1 MATFIKGVTDQFGP
15 LQLYRPDYQFLTQV
29 YGTRQ
34 AQYDRGFNM
43 VKSLYN
49 SVLNNSVTN
58 QENEKFRQ
66 EAFKK
71 LQGSLKSMSNV
82 DLSNPANVMRAQ
94 TLIDPISKDEELA
107 YDMSVTRFHQKQK
120 QLMETYR
127 NSTDPK
133 MRAMYSDISRMD
145 IQFAEEDLANAKRGD
160 GSIRQVQPRE
170 FTPFED
176 VQEYLRTEAKKQG
189 LEITQSGPD
198 GRGYILK
205 RTNGIGAV
213 PIFNSWAASVM
224 GQRFDRQFAVMGR
237 VNAESAIR
245 NTIQTMGV
253 SRDEAIRTISNK
265 LVPEINIQESTR
277 GIAADKELATLEKE
291 IKFFEKEY
299 PNGFP
304 PAKPEIAEEY
314 QKLVEA
320 RDQYNAELEN
330 SRSEVGKLQTEGVQY
345 VASNLYGIFSRA
357 AKEQTALSFAQSYA
371 TAKQSVEMR
380 PDTTWATK
388 ANIASRERVAANN
401 LAMQER
407 KLQWDMQ
414 KTGMA
419 NELKMLELKADGKL
433 PGETFVGSAVLDAN
447 DKPLFASD
455 QLSQSTAQNR
465 EQAYLAAFNSENGLM
480 RLVVDDP
487 SEYSRLYSSI
497 AKIKNMGAGQN
508 VKLTQQ
514 DVANLQEYGK
524 MVGVRI
530 GVPNSARTANALIES
545 LAGLTYNAATKELSK
560 YDRAHKISKLNPYIE
575 SFRKSMRAFHAIDLQ
590 NDKLE
595 QDISRVAKEI
605 LNPDGTI
612 KSIYK
617 GAVIR
622 SGAGGQIKDIDL
634 SAVSEVGKANLT
646 KMISGFKDRE
656 YPVMNRYNYTKLSA
670 AEIDLLL
677 RNSEAR
683 SSVMASDGN
692 TINPE
697 LFKNMNTADL
707 AKLFGDEADVT
718 FDAINR
724 QVKVKLNVSQQ
735 GELAKRLGVSKGAQ
749 SLTVMIPY
757 EDIQSSRGAYGRFEK
772 YINTN
777 TVNSTSLGELTP
789 FLTNPSATVMAP
801 ASSSNRGFDWTA
813 QGVIGKNGQPEIMVN
828 FKYKNPKT
836 NRIEQMTERMPYQPG
851 NVESIDAVL
860 KLIADRDANHF
871 MSITAYE
878 KHINQQR

>member
-1 MATFIKGVTDQFGP
+1 MATFIKGLSDQFGP
-15 LQLYRPDYQFLTQV
+15 MQLYKPDYQFLTQV

-58 QENEKFRQ
+58 QENENFRQ

-189 LEITQSGPD
+189 LEIVQSGPD
-198 GRGYILK
+198 GRGYMLK
-205 RTNGIGAV
+205 RVNGVGAV
-213 PIFNSWAASVM
+213 PIFNSWATAAM
-224 GQRFDRQFAVMGR
+224 GPRFDRQFAVMGR

-245 NTIQTMGV
+245 NTMQTMGV
-253 SRDEAIRTISNK
+253 SRDEAVRTISSK
-265 LVPEINIQESTR
+265 LVPEINIQESTK
-277 GIAADKELATLEKE
+277 GIAADKELTNLEKE

-330 SRSEVGKLQTEGVQY
+330 SRSEVGKLQIEGAQY
-345 VASNLYGIFSRA
+345 VASNLYSIFSRA

-388 ANIASRERVAANN
+388 ANIASRERVAGAN
-401 LAMQER
+401 LAMQEK

-414 KTGMA
+414 KTGIA

-433 PGETFVGSAVLDAN
+433 PGETFIGSADAER
-447 DKPLFASD
+447 KFFASD

-508 VKLTQQ
+508 VRLTQQ
-514 DVANLQEYGK
+514 DVTNLQEYGK

-530 GVPNSARTANALIES
+530 GVPNSARTANALLES

-560 YDRAHKISKLNPYIE
+560 YDRAHKTSKLNPYIE
-575 SFRKSMRAFHAIDLQ
+575 SFRNSMRAFQAIDIQ

-646 KMISGFKDRE
+646 KIISGFKDRE
-656 YPVMNRYNYTKLSA
+656 NPVMNRYNFTKLSP

-677 RNSEAR
+677 RNSEMR
-683 SSVMASDGN
+683 KSLMTSDGS

-697 LFKNMNTADL
+697 VFNNMNTVDL
-707 AKLFGDEADVT
+707 AKLFGDQADVIY
-718 FDAINR
+718 DAVSR
-724 QVKVKLNVSQQ
+724 RVKVQLNVSQQ
-735 GELAKRLGVSKGAQ
+735 GELAKKLGVSKGTQ
-749 SLTVMIPY
+749 SLTVIIPY

-777 TVNSTSLGELTP
+777 TINTTSLGELTP
-789 FLTNPSATVMAP
+789 FLTNPSATVLAP
-801 ASSSNRGFDWTA
+801 ASSSKRGFDWTA
-813 QGVIGKNGQPEIMVN
+813 QGVVGKNGQPEIMVN

-860 KLIADRDANHF
+860 KLIAERDANYF
-871 MSITAYE
+871 MSRTAYE
-878 KHINQQR
+878 EYINQQR

>member
-58 QENEKFRQ
+58 QENENFRQ

-145 IQFAEEDLANAKRGD
+145 IQFAEEDLASAKRGD

-176 VQEYLRTEAKKQG
+176 VQEFLRTEAKKQG
-189 LEITQSGPD
+189 LEIVQSGPD
-198 GRGYILK
+198 GKGYMLTRK
-205 RTNGIGAV
+205 NGVGAV
-213 PIFNSWAASVM
+213 PIFNSWATTAM
-224 GQRFDRQFAVMGR
+224 GPRFDRQFAVMGR

-245 NTIQTMGV
+245 TTMQTTGV
-253 SRDEAIRTISNK
+253 SRDEAVRTLANK
-265 LVPEINIQESTR
+265 LVPQINVQESTK
-277 GIAADKELATLEKE
+277 GIVADKELTKLENE
-291 IKFFEKEY
+291 IKFYEKEY

-304 PAKPEIAEEY
+304 PAKPEIAEDY

-320 RDQYNAELEN
+320 RDQYKTELDN
-330 SRSEVGKLQTEGVQY
+330 SRSEVSRLQTEGPEY
-345 VASNLYGIFSRA
+345 VASNLYSIFSRA

-371 TAKQSVEMR
+371 TAKQSIEMR

-388 ANIASRERVAANN
+388 ANIASRERVAGAN
-401 LAMQER
+401 LAMQEK

-419 NELKMLELKADGKL
+419 NEIKMLELKADGKL
-433 PGETFVGSAVLDAN
+433 PGETFVGSAVADR
-447 DKPLFASD
+447 PLYASD

-480 RLVVDDP
+480 RLVVDDAG
-487 SEYSRLYSSI
+487 EYSRLYSSI

-508 VKLTQQ
+508 VKLTSQ

-524 MVGVRI
+524 MVGVTI

-545 LAGLTYNAATKELSK
+545 LAGLTYNAATEQLGK

-575 SFRKSMRAFHAIDLQ
+575 SFRNSMRAFQAINIQ
-590 NDKLE
+590 NEKLE
-595 QDISRVAKEI
+595 EDIKSVAKEI
-605 LNPDGTI
+605 RNPDGTI
-612 KSIYK
+612 KSMYK

-634 SAVSEVGKANLT
+634 SAVSEAGKANLT
-646 KMISGFKDRE
+646 KIISGFKDRE
-656 YPVMNRYNYTKLSA
+656 NPVLNRYNYTKLSA
-670 AEIDLLL
+670 SEVDLLL
-677 RNSEAR
+677 RNPYGA
-683 SSVMASDGN
+683 SSVTASDGS

-707 AKLFGDEADVT
+707 AKLFGDQADVM
-718 FDAINR
+718 FDPVNN
-724 QVKVKLNVSQQ
+724 QVKVQLNVSQQ
-735 GELAKRLGVSKGAQ
+735 GDLAKRLGVSKGTQ
-749 SLTVMIPY
+749 SLTVAIPY
-757 EDIQSSRGAYGRFEK
+757 ETIQSSRGAYGRFEK
-772 YINTN
+772 YVKTN
-777 TVNSTSLGELTP
+777 TANTASLGVLIP
-789 FLTNPSATVMAP
+789 FLTNPSATVLAP
-801 ASSSNRGFDWTA
+801 LSSSNRGFDWTA
-813 QGVIGKNGQPEIMVN
+813 QGVVGKNGQPEIMIN

-836 NRIEQMTERMPYQPG
+836 NMIDQMTERMPYQPG

-878 KHINQQR
+878 NYINQQR

>member
-1 MATFIKGVTDQFGP
+1 M
-15 LQLYRPDYQFLTQV
+15 
-29 YGTRQ
+29 
-34 AQYDRGFNM
+34 
-43 VKSLYN
+43 
-49 SVLNNSVTN
+49 
-58 QENEKFRQ
+58 
-66 EAFKK
+66 
-71 LQGSLKSMSNV
+71 
-82 DLSNPANVMRAQ
+82 
-94 TLIDPISKDEELA
+94 
-107 YDMSVTRFHQKQK
+107 
-120 QLMETYR
+120 
-127 NSTDPK
+127 
-133 MRAMYSDISRMD
+133 
-145 IQFAEEDLANAKRGD
+145 
-160 GSIRQVQPRE
+160 
-170 FTPFED
+170 
-176 VQEYLRTEAKKQG
+176 
-189 LEITQSGPD
+189 
-198 GRGYILK
+198 
-205 RTNGIGAV
+205 
-213 PIFNSWAASVM
+213 
-224 GQRFDRQFAVMGR
+224 
-237 VNAESAIR
+237 
-245 NTIQTMGV
+245 
-253 SRDEAIRTISNK
+253 
-265 LVPEINIQESTR
+265 
-277 GIAADKELATLEKE
+277 
-291 IKFFEKEY
+291 
-299 PNGFP
+299 
-304 PAKPEIAEEY
+304 
-314 QKLVEA
+314 
-320 RDQYNAELEN
+320 
-330 SRSEVGKLQTEGVQY
+330 QTEGVQY

>member
-58 QENEKFRQ
+58 QENENFRQ

-198 GRGYILK
+198 GRGYMLK

-224 GQRFDRQFAVMGR
+224 GQRFDRQFGVMGR

-245 NTIQTMGV
+245 NTMQTMGV
-253 SRDEAIRTISNK
+253 SRDEAVRTISSK
-265 LVPEINIQESTR
+265 LAPQINIQESTK
-277 GIAADKELATLEKE
+277 GITADKELTKLEKE

-330 SRSEVGKLQTEGVQY
+330 SRSEVSKLQTEGVQY

-388 ANIASRERVAANN
+388 ANIASRERVAANS

>member
-198 GRGYILK
+198 GRGYMLK

-224 GQRFDRQFAVMGR
+224 GQRFDRQFGVMGR

-245 NTIQTMGV
+245 NTMQTMGV
-253 SRDEAIRTISNK
+253 SRDEAVRTISSK
-265 LVPEINIQESTR
+265 LAPQINVQESTK
-277 GIAADKELATLEKE
+277 GIAADKELTKLEKE

>member
-198 GRGYILK
+198 GRGYMLK

>member
-198 GRGYILK
+198 GRGYMLK

-224 GQRFDRQFAVMGR
+224 GQRFDRQFGVMGR

-245 NTIQTMGV
+245 NTMQTMGV
-253 SRDEAIRTISNK
+253 SRDEAVRTISSK
-265 LVPEINIQESTR
+265 LAPQINIQESTK
-277 GIAADKELATLEKE
+277 GITADKELTKLEKE

-330 SRSEVGKLQTEGVQY
+330 SRSEVSKLQTEGVQY

-388 ANIASRERVAANN
+388 ANIASRERVAANS

-433 PGETFVGSAVLDAN
+433 PGETFVGSAVA

-530 GVPNSARTANALIES
+530 GVPNNARTANALLES
-545 LAGLTYNAATKELSK
+545 LAGLTYNAATEQLGK
-560 YDRAHKISKLNPYIE
+560 YDRAHKTSKLNPYME
-575 SFRKSMRAFHAIDLQ
+575 SFRNSMRAFQAIDMQ
-590 NDKLE
+590 SDKLE
-595 QDISRVAKEI
+595 QDMSRVAKEI
-605 LNPDGTI
+605 LNPDGSI

-646 KMISGFKDRE
+646 KIISGFKDRE
-656 YPVMNRYNYTKLSA
+656 NPVMNRYSYTKLSA
-670 AEIDLLL
+670 AEVDLLL
-677 RNSEAR
+677 RNPYGA

-707 AKLFGDEADVT
+707 AKLFGDQADVM
-718 FDAINR
+718 FDAVNR

-735 GELAKRLGVSKGAQ
+735 GELAKRLGVSKGTQ
-749 SLTVMIPY
+749 SLTVVIPY
-757 EDIQSSRGAYGRFEK
+757 ETIQSSRGAYGRFEK
-772 YINTN
+772 HIKTNTINT
-777 TVNSTSLGELTP
+777 TSLGELTP
-789 FLTNPSATVMAP
+789 FLTNSSATVLAP
-801 ASSSNRGFDWTA
+801 ASSSERGFDWTA
-813 QGVIGKNGQPEIMVN
+813 QGVVGKNGQPEIMVN

-836 NRIEQMTERMPYQPG
+836 NRIDQMTELMPYQPG

-860 KLIADRDANHF
+860 KLIADRDANYF
-871 MSITAYE
+871 MNRAAYE
-878 KHINQQR
+878 GYINQQR

>member
-198 GRGYILK
+198 GRGYMLK

-224 GQRFDRQFAVMGR
+224 GQRFDRQFGVMGR

-245 NTIQTMGV
+245 NTMQTMGV
-253 SRDEAIRTISNK
+253 SRDEAVRTISSK
-265 LVPEINIQESTR
+265 LAPQINIQESTK
-277 GIAADKELATLEKE
+277 GITADKELTKLEKE